1 MSFKQTWWSPW
12 PLPQYDS
19 RTLISRQTLCLC
31 FYFKH
36 IQNHEGLY
44 DPHLAAPLFS
54 RRLTPLKDFM
64 HEKWRQ
70 KEMRA
75 LKVFRGAVMAG
86 TQRKEEEWQIR
97 STEDKEGWMEVGAQS
112 SIIEENLAAA
122 DRTMGSFCP
131 ATVGSFL
138 VNSISQ
144 GFRWRSESLSVVEIL
159 CPSSHKSCCIVT
171 LCAKA

>member
-1 MSFKQTWWSPW
+1 MVSVAFAPIWQQSANIPTNSV
-12 PLPQYDS
+12 PLF
-19 RTLISRQTLCLC
+19 L
-31 FYFKH
+31 FY
-36 IQNHEGLY
+36 EGLY

-86 TQRKEEEWQIR
+86 TQRKEDEWQIR